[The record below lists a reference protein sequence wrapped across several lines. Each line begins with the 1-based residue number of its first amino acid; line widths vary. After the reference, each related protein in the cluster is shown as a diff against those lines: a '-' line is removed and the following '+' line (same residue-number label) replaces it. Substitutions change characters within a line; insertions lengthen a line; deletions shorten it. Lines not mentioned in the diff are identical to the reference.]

1 MISCSLFCCLPF
13 CFVCMRLYVFNFVLC
28 ILLCPSQS
36 FSVALSVCVFLFLS
50 VCWCEPFSIS
60 VLSVCALLCVCP
72 SLSQSGFVGVC
83 PSLSRSLLV
92 SVYPSLSQSLSVRAL
107 LFLSLCRCVPF
118 SFSVFV
124 VVCCA
129 SFVVFVFLFCR
140 DTSVLLFVV
149 THAPFSVCC
158 VRLSPHYPRS
168 SFSAFVVCVL
178 PFQCRR
184 AFSSASMCVRPV
196 CH

>member
-92 SVYPSLSQSLSVRAL
+92 CTL

-124 VVCCA
+124 GVCPSLSQSLSLCA
-129 SFVVFVFLFCR
+129 VRPLSCSSFC
-140 DTSVLLFVV
+140 FVV
-149 THAPFSVCC
+149 TQASFY
-158 VRLSPHYPRS
+158 LS
-168 SFSAFVVCVL
+168 
-178 PFQCRR
+178 
-184 AFSSASMCVRPV
+184 
-196 CH
+196 

>member
-1 MISCSLFCCLPF
+1 MSPSPSPF
-13 CFVCMRLYVFNFVLC
+13 CR
-28 ILLCPSQS
+28 
-36 FSVALSVCVFLFLS
+36 CV
-50 VCWCEPFSIS
+50 PFF
-60 VLSVCALLCVCP
+60 VCALLFQSVRLCRCVP
-72 SLSQSGFVGVC
+72 FSFSVFVG
-83 PSLSRSLLV
+83 
-92 SVYPSLSQSLSVRAL
+92 VYPSLSQSLSVRAL